1 MEPTAEDYRD
11 ALARVVAASSF
22 RSSPKLAELLS
33 YLVEQKLAGQGGRL
47 KGYPIALDAFGHA
60 GA

>member
-22 RSSPKLAELLS
+22 RSAPKLAELLS
-33 YLVEQKLAGQGGRL
+33 YLVDRTLAGQGDRL
-47 KGYPIALDAFGHA
+47 KGYPIALDGLRA
-60 GA
+60 